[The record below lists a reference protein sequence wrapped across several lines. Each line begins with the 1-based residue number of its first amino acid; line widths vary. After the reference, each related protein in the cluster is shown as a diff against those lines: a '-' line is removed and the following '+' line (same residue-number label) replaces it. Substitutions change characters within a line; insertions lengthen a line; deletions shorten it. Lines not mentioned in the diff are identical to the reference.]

1 MPPRPAGT
9 DGADH
14 SYREVIVE
22 RYKRMADFKEA
33 IQKLIGLHMLFVFVK
48 VAWSFAVFKV
58 GGPAVPMSV
67 LGMVG
72 LELLLQ
78 VVLAAAKLGQRNES
92 LALLKTFNMVQAFLT
107 ATQVL
112 SAWQYHQGTNSEGI
126 PTYSNSKIMAA
137 YLQETYPAVVPG
149 NVLEL
154 LKANELFQDMTAGVL
169 LIMATFVSH
178 KMILEKMQM
187 KAEKNKVSQ
196 DRKGAIKGGDSDSD
210 EDDSEDDKG
219 APDAVPISQE
229 KPKVA
234 KAAAASM
241 RRRHA

>member
-1 MPPRPAGT
+1 
-9 DGADH
+9 
-14 SYREVIVE
+14 
-22 RYKRMADFKEA
+22 
-33 IQKLIGLHMLFVFVK
+33 
-48 VAWSFAVFKV
+48 
-58 GGPAVPMSV
+58 
-67 LGMVG
+67 MVG
-72 LELLLQ
+72 ISCSQ
-78 VVLAAAKLGQRNES
+78 NPSRY
-92 LALLKTFNMVQAFLT
+92 TCPCCIFN
-107 ATQVL
+107 
-112 SAWQYHQGTNSEGI
+112 
-126 PTYSNSKIMAA
+126 
-137 YLQETYPAVVPG
+137 PAG